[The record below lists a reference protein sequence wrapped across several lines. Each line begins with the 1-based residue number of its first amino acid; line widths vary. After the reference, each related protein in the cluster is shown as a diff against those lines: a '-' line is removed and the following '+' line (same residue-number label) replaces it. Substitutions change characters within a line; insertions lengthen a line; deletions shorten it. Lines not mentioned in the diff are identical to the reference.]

1 MIIWQPPVIY
11 LRSMKCSEKDIQW
24 FPMYVVIAGNM
35 EALLLSPCS
44 GLNLKLPDK
53 MMLLTKKELKLIGIN
68 CLLDICAKSEI
79 SR

>member
-11 LRSMKCSEKDIQW
+11 LRSMKFSEEAIQW

-35 EALLLSPCS
+35 EELLLSPGS

-53 MMLLTKKELKLIGIN
+53 MMLLTKKDLNLIGIN
-68 CLLDICAKSEI
+68 CLLDICAKSDL
-79 SR
+79 SH